1 MSGGFLCIAARR
13 DCVVSPVLTPARMAG
28 RSKPASKAACLIPA
42 SGPSRFLSMSL
53 LSAFRGETYSIRTP
67 GRKLP
72 SRCCSTR
79 WLIAQRN
86 AASVFPEPV
95 GASMSVCF
103 PEEML
108 GHPSVCGG
116 VGAPYVRSNQ
126 SRTTGWKSLSVPVE
140 SITRIYLNSRAFAT
154 NLSLCAYIILVLPHR
169 PFWSLSMKMKKK
181 IIFSSMGVV
190 VLVGAAFLLFGGS
203 KKGDDSALPRVKVT
217 KGNIIDKAL
226 AVGTIEPENEISIK
240 SKVSGAVS
248 KIFADAGTFVRAGE
262 PLLEVRP
269 DPTPLELAEAK
280 RNLQLAQVD
289 LDNSVKDKVRQESL
303 LSKHLISDKEYED
316 FQRHYEQTAL
326 TVSLNHERL
335 QLLEQGKVK
344 IGGVEIESIVKAPI
358 DGFVLKK
365 TVQVGDPVTPLTSY
379 QEGTVLMKLAN
390 MDRLLFKGTV
400 DEIDVG
406 RMKEGMP
413 AEIKVGAL
421 PTDKVTGT
429 LTKIS
434 LKAEKKENA
443 TVFPIEIAIP
453 RASNSVLRAGY
464 SANASVIIRHKDSV
478 LVIPE
483 RVVTFRNDSAFVRVP
498 LAQGKDEERYIK
510 TGLSDAITVEVAWG
524 LKEGDEVLE
533 KPVKKIE

>member
-1 MSGGFLCIAARR
+1 
-13 DCVVSPVLTPARMAG
+13 
-28 RSKPASKAACLIPA
+28 
-42 SGPSRFLSMSL
+42 
-53 LSAFRGETYSIRTP
+53 
-67 GRKLP
+67 
-72 SRCCSTR
+72 
-79 WLIAQRN
+79 
-86 AASVFPEPV
+86 
-95 GASMSVCF
+95 
-103 PEEML
+103 
-108 GHPSVCGG
+108 
-116 VGAPYVRSNQ
+116 
-126 SRTTGWKSLSVPVE
+126 
-140 SITRIYLNSRAFAT
+140 
-154 NLSLCAYIILVLPHR
+154 
-169 PFWSLSMKMKKK
+169 MKKK
-181 IIFSSMGVV
+181 IMFSSIGAV
-190 VLVGAAFLLFGGS
+190 VLVVAAFFLFGGS
-203 KKGDDSALPRVKVT
+203 KKGDDAGVPRVKVT

-226 AVGTIEPENEISIK
+226 AVGTIEPENEISVK

-248 KIFADAGTFVRAGE
+248 RIFADAGTFVRAGQ

-280 RNLQLAQVD
+280 RNLQLSQVD
-289 LDNSVKDKVRQESL
+289 LDNAAKDKVRQDTL
-303 LSKHLISDKEYED
+303 VAKRLISPKDYED
-316 FQRHYEQTAL
+316 FQRHYEQSEL
-326 TVSLNHERL
+326 TVSLNNERL
-335 QLLEQGKVK
+335 QLLESGRVK

-365 TVQVGDPVTPLTSY
+365 TVEVGDPVTPLTTY
-379 QEGTVLMKLAN
+379 QEGTVLMKMAN

-421 PTDKVTGT
+421 PTDRVTGT

-498 LAQGKDEERYIK
+498 LGDGKDEERCIK
-510 TGLSDAITVEVAWG
+510 TGLSDAITIEVAEG